1 MTSQALFYCNKDGRS
16 DVGNL
21 KNYFVTPPLQNP
33 GSAPATVWLLG
44 YVRTGHTRG
53 ANAVQGPAM
62 AQGMHIRPWSTVS

>member
-33 GSAPATVWLLG
+33 GSAPEFHSRVVSSKIHKLLILFE
-44 YVRTGHTRG
+44 VL
-53 ANAVQGPAM
+53 
-62 AQGMHIRPWSTVS
+62 